1 MANYVLDTL
10 SLSSDPISRLSG
22 VNELC
27 STDSWIIERIGDY
40 NDFVLVD
47 DDDDTNAICA
57 ENPANGTIQSYILK
71 ETTHTI
77 DGVDHYSMCLT
88 YDQLSTQLLND
99 ISARFGFN
107 TMAYKEKWQYARANH
122 SHDYSMV
129 KCVPHVSYD
138 DVVNAYAPN
147 TRIMT
152 YNISRGGYDRGDG
165 TSHSVNI
172 PGVVST
178 IKRGNPTIVCLQE
191 VDNGCLSTG
200 NIDFLA
206 KIKAYMGPSWN
217 SEFLSCFDL
226 ESGQH
231 GLGIVYDS
239 RTVSNVSL
247 SSQELLEDDGNGH
260 PIKMQICEFTDFV
273 VANVCMGST
282 NLSTQ
287 CENINNYF
295 FGADSEYREKT
306 IFLAGYFGV
315 SSTSNKI
322 DKLRTKFDII
332 SLANDTS
339 FVMVNKDRLKHLHNI
354 KRLTIDDVSTTGH
367 RPVMASFFY
376 NDDCTKLDEWIGS
389 MDIWALSSW
398 EEERQGKYSKYK
410 VKHNDYVPTRY
421 NIFYPHIVFP
431 TYQRCQIGEVRL
443 IARWNMPT
451 ASDSVQH
458 GNPFADE
465 TGFLY
470 DDQNNGYWAYPQG
483 QTITCNAFEFQEICK
498 LYGNDDKSGNDTSFT
513 LPCLSNYLSLNPKQ
527 EIGNPMK
534 LTQYEVGLPTH
545 NHNFAA
551 GFTNDKFKQYKFIL
565 TFLGR
570 NQPGYSTGD
579 TNYPHTGG
587 KAANPV
593 LKYLNRQSDFN
604 FNGSTSTAIV
614 QQNIALP
621 RGVNGVEVEPTHMD
635 MPILMFIGAK

>member
-40 NDFVLVD
+40 NDFVLVE

-165 TSHSVNI
+165 ESHPVNI

-191 VDNGCLSTG
+191 VDNGCSTTG

-217 SEFLSCFDL
+217 SEFLSRFDL
-226 ESGQH
+226 DSGQH

-239 RTVSNVSL
+239 RTVSKVGV
-247 SSQELLEDDGNGH
+247 SSQELLANGEY

-273 VANVCMGST
+273 VANVYMGST

-287 CENINNYF
+287 CENINKYF
-295 FGADSEYREKT
+295 CGATPAYPEKT

-315 SSTSNKI
+315 SSASDEI
-322 DKLRTKFDII
+322 DELRKKFDII

-339 FVMVNKDRLKHLHNI
+339 FVMVNKDRLEHLHNI
-354 KRLTIDDVSTTGH
+354 KQLTINDVSTTGY

-470 DDQNNGYWAYPQG
+470 DGW
-483 QTITCNAFEFQEICK
+483 
-498 LYGNDDKSGNDTSFT
+498 SGHI
-513 LPCLSNYLSLNPKQ
+513 LSS
-527 EIGNPMK
+527 
-534 LTQYEVGLPTH
+534 
-545 NHNFAA
+545 
-551 GFTNDKFKQYKFIL
+551 
-565 TFLGR
+565 
-570 NQPGYSTGD
+570 S
-579 TNYPHTGG
+579 
-587 KAANPV
+587 
-593 LKYLNRQSDFN
+593 S
-604 FNGSTSTAIV
+604 
-614 QQNIALP
+614 
-621 RGVNGVEVEPTHMD
+621 
-635 MPILMFIGAK
+635 